1 MASPQ
6 ITVQGG
12 IYDHH
17 NVDIAIG
24 PINTLW
30 KSFVKD
36 IEWTGNMDGAA
47 NVNAG
52 QVISVGS
59 TNGIFK
65 GSGSM
70 TLVKEGWDILRSSLP
85 DGYTK
90 LRLPWTISCINEQ
103 APVPSVTILQ
113 GVRITGH
120 STSSSS
126 GGKEIDVKL
135 TLLIEGNIL
144 ENGKSMAGII

>member
-1 MASPQ
+1 MALTQ
-6 ITVQGG
+6 IAVNGG

-17 NVDIAIG
+17 NVEISIG
-24 PINTLW
+24 PINTMW
-30 KSFVKD
+30 KNFVKD
-36 IEWTGNMDGAA
+36 IEWSGSMDGAA

-52 QVISVGS
+52 QVVSISS

-70 TLVKEGWDILRSSLP
+70 TLVKEGWDILLGSLP

-90 LRLPWTISCINEQ
+90 LRLPFTISCINEQ
-103 APVPSVTILQ
+103 APEPSVTVLER
-113 GVRITGH
+113 VRITGH

-126 GGKEIDVKL
+126 GGKEIDVKV
-135 TLLIEGNIL
+135 TLLIEGNII
-144 ENGKSMAGII
+144 ENGKTMSGLI